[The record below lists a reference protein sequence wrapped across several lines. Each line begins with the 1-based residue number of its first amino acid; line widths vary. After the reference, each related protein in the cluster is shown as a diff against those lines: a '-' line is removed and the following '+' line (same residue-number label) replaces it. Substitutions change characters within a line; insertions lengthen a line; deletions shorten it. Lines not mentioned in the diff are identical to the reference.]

1 MADETREQERRE
13 EQPVDRAAL
22 DAWEALADG
31 FREWVESR

>member
-1 MADETREQERRE
+1 MADETRDQERRE

-31 FREWVESR
+31 FLEWLAAR